1 MNFIGIYFLFYS
13 FYYILNFD
21 RLMLSVEQKIE
32 IYSVKNWLVF
42 DLFYYLSKAL
52 YPIWILFLLFT
63 QFINLAHLLIFL
75 GVISLII
82 RWIFD
87 TNKSIEIVLTIV
99 KIILLFLI
107 ITNPTF

>member
-1 MNFIGIYFLFYS
+1 MNFIGIFFLFYS

-21 RLMLSVEQKIE
+21 RLMLSIEQKIE
-32 IYSVKNWLVF
+32 IYSIKNWIIF
-42 DLFYYLSKAL
+42 DLVYYFSKIL

-63 QFINLAHLLIFL
+63 QFINLAHLLIL
-75 GVISLII
+75 LSVISSIF
-82 RWIFD
+82 RWRIGI
-87 TNKSIEIVLTIV
+87 NKSIEIVLTIV